1 MNTLRNSTLVFL
13 LALLASGAAMGA
25 VVGGV
30 SLADRVSVAGRPLVL
45 NGAGV
50 RAKVL
55 VQLYVVSLY
64 LPAHAKEVSA
74 VFAKAPR
81 RIQLN
86 MLQSAS
92 SEEIIK
98 AILDTMADNNTLA
111 EMAAV
116 KKETNQLVSL
126 IRPFKQVGRSDVIT
140 LDFVD
145 GGTLLGWKGR
155 SRGRIP
161 GEAFNRALTKIWLG
175 DQPVQADLKQALLGG

>member
-1 MNTLRNSTLVFL
+1 MNSLRDSALMLL
-13 LALLASGAAMGA
+13 LALLTSSPAMGA
-25 VVGGV
+25 VVSGV
-30 SLADRVSVAGRPLVL
+30 SLDDRISVAGRPLLL

-50 RAKVL
+50 RTKVL

-64 LPAHAKEVSA
+64 LPERATDVSA
-74 VFAKAPR
+74 VFARAPR

-86 MLQSAS
+86 MLQSAP

-98 AILDTMADNNTLA
+98 AILDTMADNNTPA

-116 KKETNQLVSL
+116 KQQTSQLASL
-126 IRPFKQVGRSDVIT
+126 IRPFKQVGKNDVIT

-145 GGTLLGWKGR
+145 GRTVLGWNGR

-175 DQPVQADLKQALLGG
+175 EQPVQADLKQALLGR

>member
-1 MNTLRNSTLVFL
+1 MYTLRNSALVLL
-13 LALLASGAAMGA
+13 LALLAAAPAMSA
-25 VVGGV
+25 VVSGV
-30 SLADRVSVAGRPLVL
+30 RLDDRISVAGRSLVL
-45 NGAGV
+45 NGAGA
-50 RAKVL
+50 RTKVL
-55 VQLYVVSLY
+55 VQIYVVSLY
-64 LPAHAKEVSA
+64 LTERAKDVSA

-86 MLQSAS
+86 MLQSAP
-92 SEEIIK
+92 SEEIVK
-98 AILDTMADNNTLA
+98 AILDTMADNNTPA

-116 KKETNQLVSL
+116 KRETNQLVSI
-126 IRPFKQVGRSDVIT
+126 IRPFKQVGKNDVIT

>member
-1 MNTLRNSTLVFL
+1 MNSLRNSALLLL
-13 LALLASGAAMGA
+13 LALVASGQAVAA
-25 VVGGV
+25 VVSGV
-30 SLADRVSVAGRPLVL
+30 RLDDRISVAGRPLLL

-50 RAKVL
+50 RTKVL
-55 VQLYVVSLY
+55 VQIYVVSLY
-64 LPAHAKEVSA
+64 LPERAKDVSA

-92 SEEIIK
+92 SEQIVT
-98 AILDTMADNNTLA
+98 AILDTMADNNTPA

-116 KKETNQLVSL
+116 KKESDQLVSL

>member
-1 MNTLRNSTLVFL
+1 
-13 LALLASGAAMGA
+13 
-25 VVGGV
+25 
-30 SLADRVSVAGRPLVL
+30 
-45 NGAGV
+45 
-50 RAKVL
+50 
-55 VQLYVVSLY
+55 
-64 LPAHAKEVSA
+64 
-74 VFAKAPR
+74 
-81 RIQLN
+81 
-86 MLQSAS
+86 
-92 SEEIIK
+92 
-98 AILDTMADNNTLA
+98 MADNNTPA

-116 KKETNQLVSL
+116 KKESDQLVSL